1 VTSPARP
8 DQGVGASAD
17 GESSAVEV
25 ATGPECDCKPRSPS
39 ASVVGV
45 DAAASVVAPAK
56 AASAGA
62 ASLGTAALSG
72 SAVLEACSSTQVGAG
87 SVVSDSVAVAVA
99 VSLVASVPSVG
110 LSSVS
115 VAWGAIAT
123 LSIVHELP
131 SVAELG
137 GVSVAAPV
145 PSVLVL
151 AVESIAVVTVSVGDV
166 SAEELAVTV
175 VSLAVAEMSAEV
187 SKPSVVVAGV
197 SPASDVTPVVVVVSG
212 EATGAVLVPSRSV
225 CPLGAG
231 DGGSSSAM
239 AVATRTDVEAEPTSS
254 TDAQAASRNS
264 RRPRKRGRPPAGA
277 PEQSLDIAAFIS
289 E

>member
-8 DQGVGASAD
+8 DEGVGASAD
-17 GESSAVEV
+17 NESPAVEV
-25 ATGPECDCKPRSPS
+25 ATGPACDCKPRSPS

-45 DAAASVVAPAK
+45 DAAASVVAPVK

-72 SAVLEACSSTQVGAG
+72 SAVLEACSSTQVGAE
-87 SVVSDSVAVAVA
+87 SVVSDSVTVAVA
-99 VSLVASVPSVG
+99 VSLAASVPSVG
-110 LSSVS
+110 LSSVP

-131 SVAELG
+131 GVAELAA
-137 GVSVAAPV
+137 VSVAAPV

-151 AVESIAVVTVSVGDV
+151 AVESIAVVAVSVGDV

-175 VSLAVAEMSAEV
+175 VSLAVPEMSAEV

-197 SPASDVTPVVVVVSG
+197 SPASDVTPVVVVLSG
-212 EATGAVLVPSRSV
+212 EATGAVLVPSMSV
-225 CPLGAG
+225 
-231 DGGSSSAM
+231 
-239 AVATRTDVEAEPTSS
+239 
-254 TDAQAASRNS
+254 
-264 RRPRKRGRPPAGA
+264 
-277 PEQSLDIAAFIS
+277 
-289 E
+289 